1 MRARILFHII
11 LTSFVN
17 VQGFY
22 VSSTTP
28 TQCGQFHVS
37 WFGGHPPFL
46 LMVVPVFG
54 TQQPFNLSDNG
65 FSDGIGTFNT
75 TLTLPAK
82 QEFVFVMSDATG
94 FATGGIS
101 ELLTVGP
108 ASPGETCNTSQ
119 AGGQFYFTTDD
130 TLKECRLFTFS
141 EYPNAIQPVT
151 IYGVVP
157 GGSGIEFNPPIG
169 PDFVWNPAN
178 VPANT
183 SMLFYMADAQNRT
196 GGVSGVMVS
205 QATGDSSC
213 INSTSPSSTT
223 GVAVSSTYLSTTTT
237 TSITSPVSRFK
248 RLSAG
253 AISGIVLG
261 GAIGL
266 AGFAA
271 LALLFRP
278 WNRKHSASSSVS
290 HRIDIDDEGFCEDL
304 ELLSQVEPFPPSAEA
319 GAGSADSW
327 PESTRLASL
336 SSHLSHSPPAETRTV
351 ATSVDAFLSPTP
363 STGSRKGNTRP
374 AAPLSLRRNTSV
386 GTGTRVIVHRDA
398 GEAIHG
404 ADEDGVV
411 EIPPIYEDSRR
422 LLFLRAVLSDT
433 PSPGDSSLSS

>member
-1 MRARILFHII
+1 
-11 LTSFVN
+11 
-17 VQGFY
+17 
-22 VSSTTP
+22 
-28 TQCGQFHVS
+28 
-37 WFGGHPPFL
+37 
-46 LMVVPVFG
+46 
-54 TQQPFNLSDNG
+54 
-65 FSDGIGTFNT
+65 
-75 TLTLPAK
+75 
-82 QEFVFVMSDATG
+82 
-94 FATGGIS
+94 
-101 ELLTVGP
+101 
-108 ASPGETCNTSQ
+108 
-119 AGGQFYFTTDD
+119 
-130 TLKECRLFTFS
+130 
-141 EYPNAIQPVT
+141 
-151 IYGVVP
+151 VVP

-290 HRIDIDDEGFCEDL
+290 HRIDIDDGGSSKMPAVPIPLMIPMQRAFAKISSFCL
-304 ELLSQVEPFPPSAEA
+304 RWNHFLQVLRLGLGAQTRGPS
-319 GAGSADSW
+319 
-327 PESTRLASL
+327 RL
-336 SSHLSHSPPAETRTV
+336 
-351 ATSVDAFLSPTP
+351 
-363 STGSRKGNTRP
+363 G
-374 AAPLSLRRNTSV
+374 
-386 GTGTRVIVHRDA
+386 
-398 GEAIHG
+398 
-404 ADEDGVV
+404 
-411 EIPPIYEDSRR
+411 
-422 LLFLRAVLSDT
+422 
-433 PSPGDSSLSS
+433 